1 MNTSMKWA
9 PSLAVLA
16 LFYVSAAVNAQEPI
30 VRLEVKPKNPNFGNW
45 NKPTLLRS
53 AADAAKVFD
62 KDALAA
68 LTKQVDFKK
77 QFVIVFAWRG
87 SGGDKLE
94 FTIAESFPEQIAFS
108 LKPGLTDDIHP
119 HVQVFAL
126 RSNVRTSI
134 KGADGKQE
142 RIEAQPAAVRPL
154 KFMPADPTIVF
165 TLGGKA
171 NAITLADAAAVE
183 KLVGKAS
190 SRALIELVNFEKE
203 MIVFVSWNTSGPP
216 DGKLQH
222 ELKGNDENRKLTFYV
237 QGPPGGGARGQRLR
251 IGADFFAVPRNLAVT
266 FDPKER

>member
-1 MNTSMKWA
+1 MSSARTFAALLS
-9 PSLAVLA
+9 VLA
-16 LFYVSAAVNAQEPI
+16 LFGAAAAVHAQEPI
-30 VRLEVKPKNPNFGNW
+30 VRLDAKPKKPVFGAW
-45 NKPTLLRS
+45 NKPMVLRS
-53 AADAAKVFD
+53 AGDAEKVFD

-68 LTKQVDFKK
+68 LSKKVDFKK
-77 QFVIVFAWRG
+77 QFVLVFAWFG

-94 FTIAESFPEQIAFS
+94 YTIAESFPEQITFS
-108 LKPGLTDDIHP
+108 LKPGLTDDIRP

-134 KGADGKQE
+134 RGADGKLE
-142 RIEAQPAAVRPL
+142 RIEAQAAAVRQL
-154 KFMPADPTIVF
+154 KFMPADPTVVF

-171 NAITLADAAAVE
+171 NAIKLADADAVV

-190 SRALIELVNFEKE
+190 SKALIDLVNFEKE

-222 ELKGNDENRKLTFYV
+222 ELKGTGADRKLTFYV

-251 IGADFFAVPRNLAVT
+251 IGADFFAVPRDLAVA